1 MTDELR
7 QRLKDV
13 FTLEDREVISKM
25 MDDGQQE
32 HIASVVNID
41 TQAKEYALQELLD
54 SKRTP
59 FDPEGSRVKAEME
72 KRLAKGEELI
82 QSPEDEAEWQAK
94 LDAESKGEK
103 VDTEIKEKAL
113 TKEEICIELTKLG
126 IEFKPSMKKAELK
139 SLLESK

>member
-13 FTLEDREVISKM
+13 FTLEDREIISRM

-32 HIASVVNID
+32 QIASVLNID
-41 TQAKEYALQELLD
+41 TQAKEFALQELLD
-54 SKRTP
+54 SKRVAI
-59 FDPEGSRVKAEME
+59 DPEGSKVKKEIE
-72 KRLAKGEELI
+72 KRLAQGEELI

-103 VDTEIKEKAL
+103 VETEIKEKAL
-113 TKEEICIELTKLG
+113 TKEELCIALEKLG
-126 IEFKPSMKKAELK
+126 VEFKPTMKKAELK
-139 SLLESK
+139 ALLESK

>member
-1 MTDELR
+1 MIV
-7 QRLKDV
+7 K
-13 FTLEDREVISKM
+13 ISRDAKT
-25 MDDGQQE
+25 
-32 HIASVVNID
+32 APA
-41 TQAKEYALQELLD
+41 TQ
-54 SKRTP
+54 S
-59 FDPEGSRVKAEME
+59 GVKAEME